1 MVSMVIN
8 IGDFNGDLMV
18 ISWVSLGIDGGLSS
32 SKRLQKLWK
41 ITMFKWVNSIANCK
55 RLPEGTGEFFY
66 ACVNLVEA

>member
-32 SKRLQKLWK
+32 SKCLQKLWK

-55 RLPEGTGEFFY
+55 RLPEGTGEFFMH
-66 ACVNLVEA
+66 V